1 MHVLILLIRH
11 IHFAEQLIKRL
22 DIIWIHA
29 DPGDPLQLLFICVW
43 ILNNIYKAIER
54 LEEEARTTPAKYVR
68 RDDYREDMHEVK
80 SLLGKISDK
89 LDNKEDKK

>member
-1 MHVLILLIRH
+1 MDNQMIFNAAVSLAGILGG
-11 IHFAEQLIKRL
+11 
-22 DIIWIHA
+22 W
-29 DPGDPLQLLFICVW
+29 V
-43 ILNNIYKAIER
+43 LNNIYKAIER
-54 LEEEARTTPAKYVR
+54 LEEETRSSPAKYVR

>member
-1 MHVLILLIRH
+1 MDVQVLFNIVVGLAGV
-11 IHFAEQLIKRL
+11 F
-22 DIIWIHA
+22 
-29 DPGDPLQLLFICVW
+29 GGW